1 MKINEFTIPPIEKDE
16 SNSLPFKVAD
26 EITRMRQRIINMPDE
41 INGLA
46 QLLKSLDRLEL
57 ELNNLGFE
65 LPILLNQPYDE
76 GMTLKVRFIPSDDID
91 SDEKRISK
99 VIKPQINFNGQ
110 LVQIGEVE
118 VSIKK

>member
-1 MKINEFTIPPIEKDE
+1 MKTEFTIPKIEKDE

-26 EITRMRQRIINMPDE
+26 EITRMRQRIVSMPDE

-57 ELNNLGFE
+57 AINNLGFE
-65 LPILLNQPYDE
+65 LPILLNQLYDE
-76 GMTLKVRFIPSDDID
+76 GMTLKVRFVPSDNID
-91 SDEKRISK
+91 TDEKRITK
-99 VIKPQINFNGQ
+99 VIKPQINLNGQ
-110 LVQIGEVE
+110 LVQMGEVE

>member
-1 MKINEFTIPPIEKDE
+1 MKNEFTLPLIEKDE
-16 SNSLPFKVAD
+16 SYSLPFKVAD
-26 EITRMRQRIINMPDE
+26 EITRMRQRITNMPDK

-57 ELNNLGFE
+57 ELNNLGVE
-65 LPILLNQPYDE
+65 LPILLNQLYDE

-91 SDEKRISK
+91 SDEKRITK
-99 VIKPQINFNGQ
+99 VIKPQINLNGQ